1 VSPHLIDLV
10 LAFTILEAAALV
22 LWRRRCGRGLAPR
35 TIAAMLLPGVA
46 LMLALRAALAGAAW
60 PFMPALLLTALLAHL
75 ADLWAR
81 WRG

>member
-1 VSPHLIDLV
+1 
-10 LAFTILEAAALV
+10 
-22 LWRRRCGRGLAPR
+22 
-35 TIAAMLLPGVA
+35 MLLPGVA